1 MLNFKHDAQGKK
13 KKLKMPK
20 SGTELVRTC
29 SWDSLNV
36 RRGQFWKNKTKAIV
50 VWIGRRITGP
60 QNPKT
65 RTQV

>member
-36 RRGQFWKNKTKAIV
+36 RRGQF
-50 VWIGRRITGP
+50 
-60 QNPKT
+60 
-65 RTQV
+65 